1 MSNPVTRSQNPE
13 NKYNLYEQDYY
24 LWLVH
29 TAKLVAEN
37 RFAEI
42 DLVSLAEEIEDM
54 GRSEKRAIKSNLR
67 VLLAHLLKYKYQSD
81 KRSNSW
87 RATIR
92 EHRLRIKEA
101 FQDSP
106 SLQRYFDEVFD
117 ECYHNARAIAAD
129 ETGLEIATFNTQC
142 PFSKVEVLD
151 SNFLPEA
158 LE

>member
-1 MSNPVTRSQNPE
+1 MSNPVARSQKQKNT
-13 NKYNLYEQDYY
+13 YNLYERDYH

-42 DLVSLAEEIEDM
+42 DIASLAEEIEDM

-67 VLLAHLLKYKYQSD
+67 VLLAHLLKYKYQPD

-87 RATIR
+87 RVTIR
-92 EHRLRIKEA
+92 KHRLRIKEA

-106 SLQRYFDEVFD
+106 SLKRYFDEVFD
-117 ECYHNARAIAAD
+117 ECYQNARAIIVD
-129 ETGLEIATFNTQC
+129 ETGLEIATFNTQY

-151 SNFLPEA
+151 SDFLPE
-158 LE
+158 

>member
-1 MSNPVTRSQNPE
+1 MSNPIARSQKQE
-13 NKYNLYEQDYY
+13 NKYNLYERDYH
-24 LWLVH
+24 LWLIH

-42 DLVSLAEEIEDM
+42 DIVSLAEEIEDM
-54 GRSEKRAIKSNLR
+54 GRSEKRAIRSNLR
-67 VLLAHLLKYKYQSD
+67 VLLVHLLKYKYQPD

-106 SLQRYFDEVFD
+106 SLKRYFDEVFD
-117 ECYHNARAIAAD
+117 ECYHNARASAAD

-151 SNFLPEA
+151 SDFLPEA
-158 LE
+158 FE

>member
-1 MSNPVTRSQNPE
+1 MPNPITRSQNQE
-13 NKYNLYEQDYY
+13 KKYNLYKQDYH

-67 VLLAHLLKYKYQSD
+67 VLLADLLKYKYQPT

-106 SLQRYFDEVFD
+106 SLKRYFDEVFD
-117 ECYHNARAIAAD
+117 ECYQNARAIAAD

-151 SNFLPEA
+151 SDFLPEA
-158 LE
+158 FE

>member
-1 MSNPVTRSQNPE
+1 MSNPIARSQNQE
-13 NKYNLYEQDYY
+13 NTYNLYEQDYH

-67 VLLAHLLKYKYQSD
+67 VLLAHLLKYKYQPS

-106 SLQRYFDEVFD
+106 SLKRYFDEVFD
-117 ECYHNARAIAAD
+117 ECYQNARAIAAD

-151 SNFLPEA
+151 SDFLPEA
-158 LE
+158 FE